1 MAETDRILLGMKRT
15 AFKSAREFVFK
26 ITLIFDFRSPQ
37 IRVKFNFAENLNCEF
52 FTHIAM

>member
-1 MAETDRILLGMKRT
+1 MAETDRILLAMKRT

-37 IRVKFNFAENLNCEF
+37 IRVKFNFAENFIN
-52 FTHIAM
+52 